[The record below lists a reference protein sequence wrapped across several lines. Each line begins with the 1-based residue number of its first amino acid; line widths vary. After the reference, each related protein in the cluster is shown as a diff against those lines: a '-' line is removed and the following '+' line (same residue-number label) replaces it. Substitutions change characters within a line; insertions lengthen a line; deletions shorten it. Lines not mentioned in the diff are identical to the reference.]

1 MPKTRIIPSWQNAII
16 ILSGTVVSSII
27 VIGLQWG
34 RPILVPI
41 ALAILLTFLLNP
53 VVKMLQQRGFGR
65 MPAVMLGVSAAGLS
79 MLQIGSLMARQLT
92 ILVAELPQNT
102 QNIKVKVQTLR
113 QFGSSQIA
121 TQFEE
126 MAEEISEATTG
137 QAAGKTKSSDNSI
150 AEAPADKNAD
160 SDRVTVR
167 TESIPWLSLT
177 GYLSSAFEVLATLAF
192 SLILLVVFLIARD
205 DLRDR
210 VVMLAGRARVAVTSK
225 ALEDVT
231 ERISRYLLMV
241 AMLNGSYA
249 IMLGLGL
256 FALQVPYAFLWGF
269 MAGSLR
275 FIPYIG
281 PWIGAIGPIS
291 MALATTPGWFQPLAV
306 FGFVLVLE
314 LVSNNI
320 LEPLVFGRSTG
331 VSSTALIISA
341 AFWGYLW
348 GPIGLVISAPI
359 AVCLM
364 VLGKNI
370 PQLAFLDLLLG
381 NEPALRSDMG
391 IYQRMMLG
399 DEHEATRLVLLR
411 MKDAPVGEVF
421 DKLLIPTLIFAKRDF
436 LREQLSEEDRK
447 LVLDGVQ
454 TTLSH
459 TDKFLRTIAERKTE
473 ELETALAETDAPKP
487 VGAGR
492 VTMLACPAADES
504 DSAALV
510 MLQQSLDPFQW
521 NIELAAVETLT
532 SELLARIEIAPPAI
546 VYVAAL
552 PPRGL
557 KHARYLCKRLHEGS
571 PDLQIVVGRWGQT
584 RNSKLERE
592 QLEEAGASFVT
603 TSLTDTIQLLNS
615 RLPLLPRA
623 QIVAAVPSTVPQI
636 PALVSPGH

>member
-1 MPKTRIIPSWQNAII
+1 MPS
-16 ILSGTVVSSII
+16 
-27 VIGLQWG
+27 
-34 RPILVPI
+34 
-41 ALAILLTFLLNP
+41 
-53 VVKMLQQRGFGR
+53 
-65 MPAVMLGVSAAGLS
+65 VMLGVSAVGLAI
-79 MLQIGSLMARQLT
+79 LLIGTLMARQLT

-102 QNIKVKVQTLR
+102 QTIKTKVQTLR
-113 QFGSSQIA
+113 RFGSSRIA
-121 TQFEE
+121 TQFEK
-126 MAEEISEATTG
+126 MAEEIGEATTEP
-137 QAAGKTKSSDNSI
+137 AEENTTPSDTSI
-150 AEAPADKNAD
+150 VETPPEKNAESD
-160 SDRVTVR
+160 SDSDSDTAPS
-167 TESIPWLSLT
+167 ESIPWLSLT

-205 DLRDR
+205 ELRDR
-210 VVMLAGRARVAVTSK
+210 VVVLAGRARVAVTSK

-241 AMLNGSYA
+241 AMLNGSYG

-281 PWIGAIGPIS
+281 PWIGAIGPIG

-331 VSSTALIISA
+331 VSSTALILSA

-364 VLGKNI
+364 VIGKNI
-370 PQLAFLDLLLG
+370 PQLAFLDVLLG
-381 NEPALRSDMG
+381 NEPALRSDMS

-411 MKDAPVGEVF
+411 MKDTPVGEVF
-421 DKLLIPTLIFAKRDF
+421 DKLLVPTLSYAKRDF
-436 LREQLSEEDRK
+436 LREQLSDEDRK

-459 TDKFLRTIAERKTE
+459 TEKFLRTIAEQKTE
-473 ELETALAETDAPKP
+473 ELETALAETDAPQ
-487 VGAGR
+487 R
-492 VTMLACPAADES
+492 VEVKRVNMLACPAADES

-510 MLQQSLDPFQW
+510 MLQQSLDPTRW
-521 NIELAAVETLT
+521 NIERTTLETLT
-532 SELLARIEIAPPAI
+532 SELVARIAIAPPAI
-546 VYVAAL
+546 VYIAAL

-557 KHARYLCKRLHEGS
+557 THARYLCKRLHEGS
-571 PDLQIVVGRWGQT
+571 PGLQIVVGRWGRI

-603 TSLTDTIQLLNS
+603 TSLMETIQLLNS
-615 RLPLLPRA
+615 RLPLMARDPTVAPVSSGSLKRA
-623 QIVAAVPSTVPQI
+623 GNAKPLIESVQPQ
-636 PALVSPGH
+636 

>member
-16 ILSGTVVSSII
+16 LLSGTVVSLII
-27 VIGLQWG
+27 VVVLQWG

-65 MPAVMLGVSAAGLS
+65 MPAVVLGVSAVGLS
-79 MLQIGSLMARQLT
+79 MLLVGSLMARQLT

-102 QNIKVKVQTLR
+102 QNIKAKVRTLR

-121 TQFEE
+121 TQFED
-126 MAEEISEATTG
+126 MAEEISEATTES
-137 QAAGKTKSSDNSI
+137 ADDETTPAEKTSAETRPEKSVDSAPDI
-150 AEAPADKNAD
+150 AL
-160 SDRVTVR
+160 

-231 ERISRYLLMV
+231 ERISRYLVMV

-331 VSSTALIISA
+331 VSSTALILSA

-436 LREQLSEEDRK
+436 LREQLLEEDRK

-459 TDKFLRTIAERKTE
+459 TEQFLRTTAEQKTD
-473 ELETALAETDAPKP
+473 ELQAALAKADVP
-487 VGAGR
+487 VNVEVRR

-510 MLQQSLDPFQW
+510 MLQQSLDPLEW

-532 SELLARIEIAPPAI
+532 SELLGRIEIDPPAI
-546 VYVAAL
+546 VYIAAL

-571 PDLQIVVGRWGQT
+571 PDLQIVVGRWGQI

-603 TSLTDTIQLLNS
+603 TSLMETIQLLDS
-615 RLPLLPRA
+615 RLPLLRRA
-623 QIVAAVPSTVPQI
+623 QIMAAVPSTVPQI
-636 PALVSPGH
+636 PAPVSPGH